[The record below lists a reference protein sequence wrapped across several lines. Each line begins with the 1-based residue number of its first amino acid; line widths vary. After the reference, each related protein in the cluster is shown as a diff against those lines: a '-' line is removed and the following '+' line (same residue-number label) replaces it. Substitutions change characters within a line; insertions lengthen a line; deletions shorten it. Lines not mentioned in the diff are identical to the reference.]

1 MCIKTGGAS
10 VQNDEKIILK
20 LAKECAA
27 AFCEAGGIGCTVTN
41 TGGEVLAESGYGLSA
56 CEICTAAKV
65 KKEQCKETHIYGMAQ
80 AERFGGK
87 YIYFCQMGLACFVSP
102 IFAGEGGAARITAG
116 PLLMVDIQDYIDC
129 ELAQMEGLT
138 SIERE
143 QVIRLL
149 HKLPNVPVQK
159 VNSLSTLLFM
169 ATGFMNNIYEAN
181 RMLSAQE
188 DGAIQ
193 GQVSAYIT
201 QLKGG
206 EGTKPYPFDTER
218 NLLNCV
224 ASADRQGAQ
233 KHLNELFGYIFFSSG
248 GKFEAAKARIY
259 ELLVLISRT
268 AIDSG
273 ADSAYTLELTQS
285 YMNTIANLTTAD
297 ELCNWLAQALNKF
310 VDSIFG
316 YMDEKHAD
324 VMRKADMYLRAHCTE
339 KIRLEDVANMVYLS
353 PAYFSRI
360 FKREKGETFTKYV
373 NRLRIEKSKPLLLK
387 PEMRMSDIAQMMGFE
402 DQSYYTKVFKSVTGV
417 SPLRYK
423 EAKGRI

>member
-1 MCIKTGGAS
+1 M
-10 VQNDEKIILK
+10 QNDGDLILK
-20 LAKECAA
+20 LAKECAE
-27 AFCEAGGIGCTVTN
+27 AFCDAGGIGCAVTD
-41 TGGEVLAESGYGLSA
+41 TSGRVLAENGYGLAS
-56 CEICTAAKV
+56 CEICAAANI
-65 KKEQCKETHIYGMAQ
+65 KKEQCRQTHIYGMSQ

-87 YIYFCQMGLACFVSP
+87 YIYFCHMGLACFVSP
-102 IFAGEGGAARITAG
+102 IFGQEGGAAKITAG
-116 PLLMVDIQDYIDC
+116 PLLMVDIQDYIDG
-129 ELAQMEGLT
+129 ELAQMVDLT
-138 SIERE
+138 NADRE
-143 QVIRLL
+143 KVIRLL
-149 HKLPNVPVQK
+149 HKLPNVPAQK
-159 VNSLSTLLFM
+159 INSLSTLLFM

-188 DGAIQ
+188 GDAIQ
-193 GQVSAYIT
+193 GQVSAYIS
-201 QLKGG
+201 QLKGAQG
-206 EGTKPYPFDTER
+206 AKPYPFDTER

-233 KHLNELFGYIFFSSG
+233 KYLNELFGYIFFSSG
-248 GKFEAAKARIY
+248 GKLSTAKARIY

-273 ADSAYTLELTQS
+273 ADSAYTMQLTQG
-285 YMNTIANLTTAD
+285 YLDTITNLTTPDA
-297 ELCNWLAQALNKF
+297 LCTWLAGALNK
-310 VDSIFG
+310 V
-316 YMDEKHAD
+316 MDNVFSYIDVKHAD
-324 VMRKADMYLRAHCTE
+324 VMRKADMYLRANCTE
-339 KIRLEDVANMVYLS
+339 KIKLEDVASMVYLS

-373 NRLRIEKSKPLLLK
+373 NRLRIEKSKPLLLQ